1 MKIGSALLGLVL
13 LGSPIRAQSFE
24 GGFEGSFKGSSPADS

>member
-13 LGSPIRAQSFE
+13 LGSPIRGQSFE
-24 GGFEGSFKGSSPADS
+24 GDAPGG